1 MKGHIRERSPGHWAI
16 ILDVQDAATGKRR
29 RKWHSFKGTKRQAH
43 EECARLVAAMKAGAY
58 VEPSKMTLA
67 EFFDR
72 WLAHIKPNVSPRTL
86 ERYEEI
92 AKKNLVPLL
101 GALPITKLRP
111 IDISQAYA
119 AALTSGRRR
128 GDGGLSARTVHH
140 MHRVLSQALKQ
151 AVRWDLLLR
160 SPCDRLEKKDRPK
173 VEKKPVATI
182 DAAETVKAISAA
194 RDRRLFVPILLGS
207 MCGMRRGEIVALR
220 WKNVDLDRAQIAVVA
235 SIEQT
240 KAGCREKEAKAG
252 RSRTIA
258 MPVLLVD
265 ELRAYRLTQAQELLR
280 LGMRPTGETLVVTK
294 EDGSGMQPR
303 SLTHRV
309 AEFMKGLGSKVRLH
323 GLRHSHASHLLAAN
337 VHPKIVQ
344 ERLGHSGIAI
354 TMDIYSHLMPNMQA
368 EVAAKVDAVLKGI
381 DKNAS

>member
-1 MKGHIRERSPGHWAI
+1 M
-16 ILDVQDAATGKRR
+16 
-29 RKWHSFKGTKRQAH
+29 
-43 EECARLVAAMKAGAY
+43 
-58 VEPSKMTLA
+58 
-67 EFFDR
+67 
-72 WLAHIKPNVSPRTL
+72 SPRTL

-92 AKKNLVPLL
+92 AKKNIVPLL
-101 GALPITKLRP
+101 GAAVLTKLKP
-111 IDISQAYA
+111 IQISEAYA
-119 AALTSGRRR
+119 KALAGGRRD
-128 GDGGLSARTVHH
+128 GKGGLSARTVHH

-160 SPCDRLEKKDRPK
+160 SPCDRLEKQDRPK

-182 DAAETVKAISAA
+182 DAAETVKAIGAA

-220 WKNVDLDRAQIAVVA
+220 WRNVDLDRAQIAVVA

-240 KAGCREKEAKAG
+240 KAGCREKDAKAG

-258 MPVLLVD
+258 MPALLVD
-265 ELRAYRLTQAQELLR
+265 ELRAHRLTQAQEMLR
-280 LGMRPTGETLVVTK
+280 LGMRPDGETLVVTK
-294 EDGSGMQPR
+294 EDGSGVQPR
-303 SLTHRV
+303 SLTHAV
-309 AEFMKGLGSKVRLH
+309 AEFMKERGSKVRLH

-368 EVAAKVDAVLKGI
+368 EAAAKVDVALRGI

>member
-368 EVAAKVDAVLKGI
+368 EAAAKVDAVLKGI